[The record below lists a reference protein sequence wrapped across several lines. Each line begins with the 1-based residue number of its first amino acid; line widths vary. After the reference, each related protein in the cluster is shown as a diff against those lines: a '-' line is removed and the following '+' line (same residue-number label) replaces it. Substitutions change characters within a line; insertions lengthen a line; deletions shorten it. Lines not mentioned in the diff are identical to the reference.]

1 MEVGPW
7 LAVIL
12 LGVALAG
19 LLLISARVPW
29 RARLQSFPQRQRVD
43 TVVLAQPESIHQMLD
58 DATPRES
65 EDPAP

>member
-19 LLLISARVPW
+19 LLLISTRVPW
-29 RARLQSFPQRQRVD
+29 RARVQSFPQRQRVD
-43 TVVLAQPESIHQMLD
+43 TVVLAQPESIDQMLD